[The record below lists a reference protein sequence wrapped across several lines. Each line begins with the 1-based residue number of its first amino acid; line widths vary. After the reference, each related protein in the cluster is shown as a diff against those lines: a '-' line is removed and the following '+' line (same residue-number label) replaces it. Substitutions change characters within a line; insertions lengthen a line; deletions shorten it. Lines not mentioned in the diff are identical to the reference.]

1 MTLAV
6 QSLLVSLPSLSFA
19 LYVSLPLHQ
28 GAYRSS
34 KTHKEY
40 QSMSSENRN
49 SYQTYHN
56 DCPKKSLAA
65 IADLTECCSHLWI
78 IYKASNGLIS
88 LHQFA
93 SNASPL
99 TQFEGLKIRVVYPT
113 NVGFTPPPNNVEIL
127 LKCVSEAAE
136 IKHSNI

>member
-1 MTLAV
+1 MQVTVNCSPAQLHDASSTEFV
-6 QSLLVSLPSLSFA
+6 SQSAKFVICLVCKPI
-19 LYVSLPLHQ
+19 PLHQ

-40 QSMSSENRN
+40 QSMSSENRS

-78 IYKASNGLIS
+78 I
-88 LHQFA
+88 
-93 SNASPL
+93 
-99 TQFEGLKIRVVYPT
+99 
-113 NVGFTPPPNNVEIL
+113 
-127 LKCVSEAAE
+127 
-136 IKHSNI
+136 